1 MKKIIAAAAG
11 LMLAGTMASVAV
23 AQEAGITFKGDARAR
38 FYAQEEYASSESTDT
53 HWNSRVRLQWKAT
66 SKGGAYAIGR
76 FRLADAT
83 WDGTQ
88 QTAAGGEKS
97 NLKVD
102 KAYIGVPFG
111 PVTVE
116 AGLMYRSWTP
126 FSVLDVL
133 RDSLVVKYQEGN
145 TNLLAYFDMVD
156 EFVEDAEGAK
166 APEDRENDDDIQSY
180 GFWLGQKFTDS
191 LDMVLAGQYTS
202 DDQGDKEGF
211 AGTIQLNGNMGVAAI
226 TGELAYKEGDLTG
239 NPDDGI
245 GGFVSVTAPAGAA
258 SLTGVL
264 GFTADGY
271 VADGDF
277 GPFIMLSDYS
287 QIATGTLIGSGGDTF
302 FAAFAGD
309 FKATERL
316 TLGGVLAYADVD
328 ANDDDESDEKA
339 FEIGATAAY
348 AVTDGAK
355 LKGVIGYL
363 DFDEADYNPFGFGL
377 SLEISY

>member
-1 MKKIIAAAAG
+1 MKKIIASAAG
-11 LMLAGTMASVAV
+11 LMLAGAMASSAV
-23 AQEAGITFKGDARAR
+23 AAEAGVTFKGDARAR
-38 FYAQEEYASSESTDT
+38 FYLQEEYKSAESTDT

-88 QTAAGGEKS
+88 QTAAKGEGT

-126 FSVLDVL
+126 FTVYDVL
-133 RDSLVVKYQEGN
+133 RDSLLLKYQEGN

-156 EFVEDAEGAK
+156 EYVEDAEGNVDPA
-166 APEDRENDDDIQSY
+166 DQNNDDDIQTY
-180 GFWLGQKFTDS
+180 GVWLGQKFSDA
-191 LDMVLAGQYTS
+191 LDMVAAAQYTS
-202 DDQGDKEGF
+202 NDQSDAEGF
-211 AGTIQLNGNMGVAAI
+211 AGTIQLNGNMGVAQI
-226 TGELAYKEGDLTG
+226 TGELAYREGDLQGTD
-239 NPDDGI
+239 DDGL
-245 GGFVSVTAPAGAA
+245 GGYVSVTAPAGPA

-264 GFTADGY
+264 GFTQDGY

-287 QIATGTLIGSGGDTF
+287 QIATGNLIGAGGDTF
-302 FAAFAGD
+302 FAALTGD
-309 FKATERL
+309 FKATEKL
-316 TLGGVLAYADVD
+316 TLGATLAYADIDAYTATQVD
-328 ANDDDESDEKA
+328 DSA